1 MQSKEQ
7 LIASESSYFV
17 YAPSRNAQEMFLYPL
32 QCGRFVYEAGY
43 SLTRESFDSF
53 LLMYVEKGSFNLETA
68 GQSHTVKAGQLA
80 LIDCYA
86 RHAYSS
92 AAGWS
97 CLWCHFDGI
106 TARKWYESIAARG
119 GNVFALPDVQPA
131 KGKLAAIYEV
141 FASGS
146 VVREPLL
153 SKYLTDI
160 LTAIVLYTPADARQS
175 AVETAAAYIS
185 EHFAEALTVSGLAA
199 MAGFSEYHFIRIF
212 KKQTGFTPY
221 EYLVNTRMNN
231 ARYLL
236 KNSALPVKEVCFST
250 GFSSES
256 SFCSAFKRIE
266 GVSPTQYRAGG

>member
-1 MQSKEQ
+1 M
-7 LIASESSYFV
+7 
-17 YAPSRNAQEMFLYPL
+17 
-32 QCGRFVYEAGY
+32 
-43 SLTRESFDSF
+43 
-53 LLMYVEKGSFNLETA
+53 
-68 GQSHTVKAGQLA
+68 
-80 LIDCYA
+80 
-86 RHAYSS
+86 
-92 AAGWS
+92 
-97 CLWCHFDGI
+97 
-106 TARKWYESIAARG
+106 
-119 GNVFALPDVQPA
+119 FALPDVQPA

-266 GVSPTQYRAGG
+266 DTYSGYSGS

>member
-97 CLWCHFDGI
+97 CFWCHFDGI

-119 GNVFALPDVQPA
+119 AMCSPCRT
-131 KGKLAAIYEV
+131 
-141 FASGS
+141 SSRRRGS
-146 VVREPLL
+146 SPPYMRCSP
-153 SKYLTDI
+153 
-160 LTAIVLYTPADARQS
+160 R
-175 AVETAAAYIS
+175 AVWCGS
-185 EHFAEALTVSGLAA
+185 
-199 MAGFSEYHFIRIF
+199 RCC
-212 KKQTGFTPY
+212 Q
-221 EYLVNTRMNN
+221 NT
-231 ARYLL
+231 
-236 KNSALPVKEVCFST
+236 
-250 GFSSES
+250 
-256 SFCSAFKRIE
+256 
-266 GVSPTQYRAGG
+266 

>member
-1 MQSKEQ
+1 
-7 LIASESSYFV
+7 
-17 YAPSRNAQEMFLYPL
+17 MFLYPL

-199 MAGFSEYHFIRIF
+199 MAGFKI
-212 KKQTGFTPY
+212 G
-221 EYLVNTRMNN
+221 
-231 ARYLL
+231 
-236 KNSALPVKEVCFST
+236 
-250 GFSSES
+250 
-256 SFCSAFKRIE
+256 
-266 GVSPTQYRAGG
+266 RAHV